1 MSSKRVLTIV
11 VVVSLVVNLLLIGM
25 LLGRIAGPGPELRRL
40 DPVIGMHRLLSE
52 LPDERARA
60 LAPLYR
66 DYFHAMRPSFRDIR
80 GAQQNLREAMLTDP
94 LDEQAVRD
102 ALTNFRQHLFETQA
116 STHDALVALL
126 SELTLAERQQLVAS
140 MNDRPPRNR
149 RPRSAPPGGRPPDE
163 PFHQIPPDPP
173 PR

>member
-1 MSSKRVLTIV
+1 
-11 VVVSLVVNLLLIGM
+11 
-25 LLGRIAGPGPELRRL
+25 
-40 DPVIGMHRLLSE
+40 
-52 LPDERARA
+52 
-60 LAPLYR
+60 LYR

-140 MNDRPPRNR
+140 MNDRTPRNR